1 MADLSLYISIYVAKH
16 PQAENEI
23 VVKSVNNMSKSYF
36 TSSPK

>member
-1 MADLSLYISIYVAKH
+1 MADLFRYISIYVAKH

-23 VVKSVNNMSKSYF
+23 VGKSVNNMFRSYF